1 MLDDA
6 SKKQIIT
13 RLKKIEGQ
21 TRGIIRMVEEEQYCI
36 DVLTQVSAATAALSN
51 VAKIVLKKH
60 VETCV
65 TDAIRDGREKE
76 KIEELMDVFF
86 KFKKA

>member
-6 SKKQIIT
+6 SKNKVVV

-21 TRGIIRMVEEEQYCI
+21 TRGLIRMVEEGQYCI
-36 DVLTQVSAATAALSN
+36 DVLTQISAATAALSN

-86 KFKKA
+86 KFKKT

>member
-1 MLDDA
+1 MLDEI
-6 SKKQIIT
+6 SKNKAIA

-21 TRGIIRMVEEEQYCI
+21 VRGISKMVDEKQYCI
-36 DVLTQVSAATAALSN
+36 DILTQISAATSALSN

-76 KIEELMDVFF
+76 KIEELMNIFF
-86 KFKKA
+86 KFKK

>member
-1 MLDDA
+1 MLDEI
-6 SKKQIIT
+6 SKNKAIA

-21 TRGIIRMVEEEQYCI
+21 VRGISKMVDEEQYCI
-36 DVLTQVSAATAALSN
+36 DILTQISAATSALSN

-76 KIEELMDVFF
+76 KIEELMNIFF
-86 KFKKA
+86 KFKK